1 MAKFRSLEEG
11 GGSQPVFY
19 STESDPIGEFPS
31 QTGLIVG
38 SGGLQLSHKRD
49 VEGRARQF
57 S

>member
-1 MAKFRSLEEG
+1 MSWEYGQLSL
-11 GGSQPVFY
+11 V
-19 STESDPIGEFPS
+19 DPGLL
-31 QTGLIVG
+31 TGLIVG